1 MCFGTD
7 YEDEVLVVTIGGH
20 LGAIWGPFKAIRRPL
35 RRRPEN
41 GVKSASN
48 QLQMSFWSLR
58 MALNGC

>member
-1 MCFGTD
+1 MYFGTD
-7 YEDEVLVVTIGGH
+7 YEDTVLVVTIGGH
-20 LGAIWGPFKAIRRPL
+20 LGAIWGQFKAIRRSL

-58 MALNGC
+58 MALNGR